1 MPNTFWIADEV
12 IFGKEYQK
20 VSIFLKNTNVLGLW
34 PFFSVR
40 KKPLYST
47 TMDNIHIHIYYPC
60 VDIKMIAARAPVIA
74 RARLDLLNSRAFER
88 DSEREARSYEREVRT
103 SERKCRV
110 LPYQT
115 RKPCERLWESL
126 AQDLFNV
133 PIQIKLKLI
142 FSPLGLMLLSVKI
155 NCISRC
161 FRLKDE
167 Q

>member
-1 MPNTFWIADEV
+1 MRWYLVKNIKKCQFFWKTQTFWVCDPSLVWE
-12 IFGKEYQK
+12 
-20 VSIFLKNTNVLGLW
+20 
-34 PFFSVR
+34 

-88 DSEREARSYEREVRT
+88 VARQWARQWARSAIVEREVRT

-110 LPYQT
+110 LPHQT